1 MPTDPAAYAAV
12 ATDQIAIV
20 GVTSDLAAG
29 RLALQ
34 RRDADVLVIAPADF
48 AQRSSRGVQ
57 SVLTVEFDNI
67 NPYQAFIA
75 RTAADALVA
84 AVNQRI
90 LEEAARQLADR
101 AAAAGQPLPSGLNPE
116 VIAAPTRADVVNLA
130 PSQPSIVAFY
140 GIMVV
145 ALIVQHTV
153 TMVSATS
160 ILRDRRRG
168 TFELL
173 RIAPLGSAD
182 ILAGKYAAIL
192 LLGTSV
198 ALAVLAV
205 LVVGFGV
212 PFLASPAVVVG
223 CLALLVVA
231 STGLGALIA
240 VASDSDRQA
249 VQLALLVLLASVFF
263 GGLAVDLS
271 EFNGPVRAASELLP
285 VTQAGRLLQDL
296 LLRGET
302 ADPWRFAVLALI
314 ALGLLLI
321 SWVVLRRLLHRP
333 D

>member
-1 MPTDPAAYAAV
+1 M
-12 ATDQIAIV
+12 
-20 GVTSDLAAG
+20 TSDLAAG

-48 AQRSSRGVQ
+48 AQRSSRGQQ

-140 GIMVV
+140 GIIGRR
-145 ALIVQHTV
+145 ADRPAHRDHGQRHLDPPR
-153 TMVSATS
+153 SAA
-160 ILRDRRRG
+160 RNV
-168 TFELL
+168 ELL

-182 ILAGKYAAIL
+182 ILARQVRGDPPPRDL
-192 LLGTSV
+192 V

-231 STGLGALIA
+231 STGSERSSLSPPTPTGRP
-240 VASDSDRQA
+240 SSS
-249 VQLALLVLLASVFF
+249 ALLMLLASVFF
-263 GGLAVDLS
+263 KAWPSTCPSSTGLCGRRPSCCRSPRPTSCSRTSCCAARPPIRGGS
-271 EFNGPVRAASELLP
+271 RCS
-285 VTQAGRLLQDL
+285 R
-296 LLRGET
+296 
-302 ADPWRFAVLALI
+302 
-314 ALGLLLI
+314 
-321 SWVVLRRLLHRP
+321 
-333 D
+333 